1 VKARGFYV
9 LLNNKPDW
17 TRYHPWDL
25 DAKISKK
32 MHSDMFTKVLGK
44 VTIYQL

>member
-17 TRYHPWDL
+17 TRL
-25 DAKISKK
+25 LS
-32 MHSDMFTKVLGK
+32 SLEFRC
-44 VTIYQL
+44 